1 MRCLPILAAIL
12 AVTAWAQCARS
23 AEQEGQ
29 TPPPIRAIP
38 PRKPVPVPSS
48 APPEGKL
55 VTAEVPP
62 DLIEKMRADLAQR
75 AGIAASAAKV
85 VRAESIEW
93 PNGALGCAE
102 PGQIYTQAIV
112 PGYVVEL
119 EHDGR
124 MYSYHASKAGFF
136 KLCARA
142 RGLPPSSAR

>member
-1 MRCLPILAAIL
+1 MRHRSVCAALLAA
-12 AVTAWAQCARS
+12 AMAAGCAMAGDQDKPS
-23 AEQEGQ
+23 GGIKA
-29 TPPPIRAIP
+29 TPPRMPAQ
-38 PRKPVPVPSS
+38 VPSS
-48 APPEGKL
+48 APPQGKL

-102 PGQIYTQAIV
+102 PGKMYTQMIV

-119 EHDGR
+119 EHAGKT
-124 MYSYHASKAGFF
+124 YSYHASKNGYFT
-136 KLCARA
+136 LCDRA
-142 RGLPPSSAR
+142 NRATGADTR